1 MTVTNNGPGDAG
13 NVVVIEDNAV
23 GAVTFIS
30 SSPSAGSID
39 DATGIWTVGSLAVGE
54 SATNT
59 ITARA
64 TEAGT
69 AINSVFVESD
79 NPDNN
84 GDNNTASASVVVEAD
99 GGGLP
104 STGSDTSQLLGIG
117 GLGLL
122 LGGLLVLVSRR
133 RSTV

>member
-13 NVVVIEDNAV
+13 NVIVIEDNAV
-23 GAVTFIS
+23 GAVTFVS
-30 SSPSAGSID
+30 SSPSIGSVD

-69 AINSVFVESD
+69 SINSVFVESD
-79 NPDNN
+79 NPDNY
-84 GDNNTASASVVVEAD
+84 GDNNTASATVAVEGD
-99 GGGLP
+99 SGGLP
-104 STGSDTSQLLGIG
+104 STGSEAGRLLGIG
-117 GLGLL
+117 GITLL
-122 LGGLLVLVSRR
+122 LGGALVLFSRR
-133 RSTV
+133 RTTV